1 MQESEEL
8 KRLRM
13 EEEKQKALEKA
24 KKQAILLAKI
34 RYQQA
39 QQKWVD
45 SVFNTLTLQQKV
57 GQLFMVSAYSN
68 KDETH
73 YQEIERLIK
82 EHFIGG
88 LIFFQGGPLRQAI
101 LTNRYQ
107 QAAKVPLIIGIDAE
121 WGLAMRLD
129 STMSFPKQITLGAI
143 QENTLIYQMGVE
155 IGKQCKRLGI
165 HVNFAPSVD
174 VNNNPNNPV
183 INFRSF
189 GENKENVAQKGLA
202 YMRGMQDV
210 HVMGCGKHFP
220 GHGDTDQD
228 SHHTLPIILHN
239 QERISQLEL
248 YPFKK
253 LIADSLASV
262 MVAHLHIPALDST
275 ENRPT
280 TLSPYVVQTLLQD
293 SLKFEGLIFTDAMN
307 MQGVAKNFKAGE
319 ADVAALKAGNDVILY
334 PMDVKAGIKAIIK
347 AIQDSVFTES
357 YIDAKVK
364 KVLKAKY
371 FVGLHQKPKIALEK
385 LEEDLKSIEAQSLK
399 EKLYEKAITLVRDDS
414 SQIPIVRLDSTSFA
428 SVAIGT
434 KAKNT
439 FDIYLNKYTKFEQH
453 VIESSASK
461 ANFQQ
466 LIQKLKKKN
475 FVVVSF
481 HGMNQDRKQNY
492 GISAQAVEFVENLQ
506 QHTRVIVV
514 VFGNPYSLK
523 NFEKIRHLICGYE
536 KDDLAQRASAQ
547 LIFGAI
553 GCDGKLPVSASPL
566 YSEGTGI
573 IAKPIGRMGY
583 ALPENVGMSS
593 EVLKEID
600 KIAEY
605 AIEIGATP
613 GCQVVIAR
621 YGKIVYQKSFGYHT
635 YNKYGE
641 QVTDSSIYD
650 IASLT
655 KVLGTLPALMR
666 LVEDNKLDFSKKVKD
681 YLPDTDTTN
690 KGDLLLQDIAVHQSG
705 LKAYVTYWNNII
717 RKTSLGFTYNPDYV
731 RDLPTEG
738 FNIEIIPKRLYAN
751 NQIQEYMWK
760 WTLASGL
767 LSKKRSHGKYA
778 YWYSD
783 IGFYIFKRIIEQQI
797 KIPMRVFLEDKIYS
811 PLGLQTMTY
820 LPLEK
825 FSINRI
831 APTEMDTDFRRALI
845 HGTVHDPGAALY
857 GGVAGHAGL
866 FSNAHDVA
874 IIMQMFLQNG
884 YYGGKQYYKPKT
896 IEFFNTRPNEKYENK
911 RGLIWDKPPGA
922 ASKFASEK
930 TFGHTGFTG
939 TCAWA
944 DPEKGLV
951 YVFLSNRIYP
961 YALNKK
967 LIKEEIRRRIHDV
980 AYKSIA
986 VKSEVVWS
994 KK

>member
-1 MQESEEL
+1 M
-8 KRLRM
+8 
-13 EEEKQKALEKA
+13 
-24 KKQAILLAKI
+24 
-34 RYQQA
+34 
-39 QQKWVD
+39 
-45 SVFNTLTLQQKV
+45 
-57 GQLFMVSAYSN
+57 
-68 KDETH
+68 
-73 YQEIERLIK
+73 
-82 EHFIGG
+82 
-88 LIFFQGGPLRQAI
+88 
-101 LTNRYQ
+101 
-107 QAAKVPLIIGIDAE
+107 IGIDAE

-129 STMSFPKQITLGAI
+129 STMSFPKQMTLGAI
-143 QENTLIYQMGVE
+143 QENILIYQMGVE

-165 HVNFAPSVD
+165 HVNFAPAVD

-239 QERISQLEL
+239 QKRIGEIEL

-253 LIADSLASV
+253 LMADSLASV

-293 SLKFEGLIFTDAMN
+293 SLKFEGLVFTDAMN
-307 MQGVAKNFKAGE
+307 MQGMAKNFKAGE
-319 ADVAALKAGNDVILY
+319 ADVAAIKAGNDVILY
-334 PMDVKAGIKAIIK
+334 PMDAKAGIKAIIK
-347 AIQDSVFTES
+347 AIQDSVFTQS

-371 FVGLHQKPKIALEK
+371 FVGLHQKPKVALEK
-385 LEEDLKSIEAQSLK
+385 LNEDLKSIEAQSIR
-399 EKLYEKAITLVRDDS
+399 EKLYEKALTLVRDDS
-414 SQIPIVRLDSTSFA
+414 SQLPIVRLDSTSFA
-428 SVAIGT
+428 SVAIGA

-439 FDIYLNKYTKFEQH
+439 FDNYLIKYTKFEQH

-475 FVVVSF
+475 WVVVSF
-481 HGMNQDRKQNY
+481 HGLNQDRKQNY

-536 KDDLAQRASAQ
+536 RDELAQRAAAQ
-547 LIFGAI
+547 FIFGAI

-573 IAKPIGRMGY
+573 IVKSIGRMGY
-583 ALPENVGMSS
+583 ALPENVGMSG
-593 EVLKEID
+593 EVLQEID

-613 GCQVVIAR
+613 GCQVLVAR
-621 YGKIVYQKSFGYHT
+621 HGKIVYQKSFGFHT

-641 QVTDSSIYD
+641 QVTDSSLYD

-655 KVLGTLPALMR
+655 KVLGTLPSLMR
-666 LVEDNKLDFSKKVKD
+666 LKEDEKIDFSKKVKD
-681 YLPDTDTTN
+681 YLSDTDTTN
-690 KGDLLLQDIAVHQSG
+690 KGNLLLQDIAVHQSG

-717 RKTSLGFTYNPDYV
+717 NSNLSLGMMYNTDYV
-731 RDLPTEG
+731 RDSPTEG
-738 FNIEIIPKRLYAN
+738 FNIEIVPQRLYAN
-751 NQIQEYMWK
+751 NQIQDYMWK
-760 WTLASGL
+760 WTKASHL
-767 LSKKRSHGKYA
+767 LPRKRSHGKYA

-783 IGFYIFKRIIEQQI
+783 IGFYIFKRIIEQQMNL
-797 KIPMRVFLEDKIYS
+797 PMRVFLEDKIYS

-825 FSINRI
+825 FSNERI
-831 APTEMDTDFRRALI
+831 TPTEMDTDFRRALI

-866 FSNAHDVA
+866 FSNAYDVA
-874 IIMQMFLQNG
+874 VMMQMFLQNG
-884 YYGGKQYYKPKT
+884 YYGGNQFFKSETIQY
-896 IEFFNTRPNEKYENK
+896 FNTRPNEKYGNR

-944 DPEKGLV
+944 DPENGLV

-967 LIKEEIRRRIHDV
+967 LTKEEIRRRIHDV
-980 AYKSIA
+980 AYKSISA
-986 VKSEVVWS
+986 KNEVAWS